1 MSTLTPPPQDISP
14 HPAKGS
20 VTAPLDPQ
28 TKNADADRKI
38 RLYGAVDALRHG
50 KLPSNA
56 QIESFLTSIADAHP
70 PAMEGLSREG
80 KRLVEDAKQ
89 VVRTTREM
97 VREKNADELLQG
109 FVWHTRRVEKE
120 SLKGGIEVGPEG
132 RRCRR
137 IGTKVCIHPSRY
149 APYIRITHDRDPPTA
164 VKHLRTIV
172 TLVLTNAEVRKLL
185 ADVATIG
192 RDLLARGAAQAAG
205 ALAPAPEAL
214 QRVNESAPNDQF
226 VTAGG
231 RTAGPGETPVL
242 EARVPGLGG
251 AHMHPREDEP
261 RVWREGQNGEQGEKR
276 PVGEVADRVGEK
288 GGVREQAGAVREQ
301 AEGAKEQAQDAAVQG
316 MREVHEAQDAG
327 DEQAVEEKKRGVM
340 GKMKQL
346 RDNINDRIPQQ
357 HKDAAHDKLERGK
370 KFFTEEYFP
379 EERRDQFIFRG
390 KKVILECQKH
400 DDYQESIRWLLS
412 FIEEYAA
419 HGRDAAGQGKEHVSG
434 LTDDETLNLC
444 IRELRTLLERFAN
457 NMSMDVIIDAVNA
470 LVDDARRD
478 EGLRRWW
485 TDVDAYVHKV
495 LLEPGYVLEPDCNT
509 QANKLRESGRVF
521 FQDKYKDHF
530 NNLFSSIGKWFG
542 AMGED
547 PINRQL
553 GEDWARLTKHL
564 LFDSEGSLKFK
575 PELWNDVRK
584 VIFPSLVD
592 QIGYIP
598 IPRIEYTDDS
608 LDLVV
613 ENLTLSGRNLLPNIV
628 ELEAHNFVRF
638 SPYSA
643 IQDDHRHRVR
653 VGFEQMQA
661 DMRDVKFYYRKKTGL
676 ARVRDAGVADVVL
689 GGQGVSA
696 TIELISARHDP
707 SSVFT
712 IHSIH
717 VKIDSLKFAIRDS
730 NHDFLYKT
738 LRPLATGLIK
748 KQVGKAVRDAL
759 RTGLEYLDGE
769 LVAVRERIFTRTKEK
784 EKDASIRTKASGRS
798 QFKIVAD
805 PRDSLLAG
813 AGHPAGWVHRTA
825 EVQAKAREGTAEAAA
840 PGAGAAGVKGGVQEK
855 KGGAVGMEGKEEGWR
870 SDAFDLGAAEPGRK
884 FGATAV
890 N

>member
-28 TKNADADRKI
+28 AKNADADRKI

-132 RRCRR
+132 E
-137 IGTKVCIHPSRY
+137 KVQ
-149 APYIRITHDRDPPTA
+149 ADRDQA

-226 VTAGG
+226 VTEGG

-276 PVGEVADRVGEK
+276 PVGEVGEKVGEK
-288 GGVREQAGAVREQ
+288 VQDATGAQGGVREQAGAVREH

-316 MREVHEAQDAG
+316 MRGVQEAQDAG
-327 DEQAVEEKKRGVM
+327 DEEAVEEKKRG
-340 GKMKQL
+340 
-346 RDNINDRIPQQ
+346 DNINDRIPQQ

-434 LTDDETLNLC
+434 LTDDESLNLC

-661 DMRDVKFYYRKKTGL
+661 DMRDVKFYYRKKTGI

-784 EKDASIRTKASGRS
+784 EKDASIRTKASGKS

-825 EVQAKAREGTAEAAA
+825 EVQAKAREGTADEGGAA
-840 PGAGAAGVKGGVQEK
+840 PGAGAGAAGVKGGVQEK
-855 KGGAVGMEGKEEGWR
+855 KGAVEEGWR
-870 SDAFDLGAAEPGRK
+870 SDA
-884 FGATAV
+884 
-890 N
+890 